1 VHAHQTNDPG
11 HGRADDLDLSRPSVA
26 RMYDYC
32 LGGKDNYAVDRDAA
46 EEALRRVPNGRVLA
60 EENRAFLRRVVRY
73 LAGECGIRQ
82 FVDIGSGLPTQ
93 ENVHQVAQ
101 AIAPDC
107 RVVYVDNDPIV
118 LCHGRALLATNE
130 DTTVIT
136 ADLRDPASILDHPEL
151 RQLIDPALPV
161 AVLMIAIL
169 HFITDREHPYGL
181 TGAFRSWMPPG
192 SYLALSHIDRTPEL
206 ESAAQVYDQA
216 SSKAV
221 PRSRE
226 EVLGFFG
233 DCELLDPGLVQV
245 PEWRP
250 DGRFARQIDLPFW
263 GGVARKPEAVSS
275 DG

>member
-1 VHAHQTNDPG
+1 MRKPRQYVNEPAI
-11 HGRADDLDLSRPSVA
+11 GRLYLTTPSVA
-26 RMYDYC
+26 RMYDYY

-46 EEALRRVPNGRVLA
+46 EQALCLVSNGRVLA
-60 EENRAFLRRVVRY
+60 RENREFLRRVVRY
-73 LAGECGIRQ
+73 LVGQCGIRQ
-82 FVDIGSGLPTQ
+82 FLDIGSGLPTQ

-101 AIAPDC
+101 AIAPDA

-118 LCHGRALLATNE
+118 LCHGRALLATNQ

-151 RQLIDPALPV
+151 RRLIDPSLPV

-169 HFITDREHPYGL
+169 HFITDRERPYGL
-181 TGAFRSWMPPG
+181 TGAFRSWMAPG
-192 SYLALSHIDRTPEL
+192 SYLALSHVDRTPTL

-233 DCELLDPGLVQV
+233 DFQLLAPGLVQV
-245 PEWRP
+245 PAWRP
-250 DGRFARQIDLPFW
+250 DGHFARRADIPFW
-263 GGVARKPEAVSS
+263 GGVARKTRAEAS
-275 DG
+275 DA

>member
-1 VHAHQTNDPG
+1 MSDLTAHQYI
-11 HGRADDLDLSRPSVA
+11 DLSRPSVA
-26 RMYDYC
+26 RMYDYY

-46 EEALRRVPNGRVLA
+46 EQALRLVPNGRVLA
-60 EENRAFLRRVVRY
+60 RENRAFLGRVVRY

-82 FVDIGSGLPTQ
+82 FLDIGSGLPTR

-101 AIAPDC
+101 DIAPDS

-118 LCHGRALLATNE
+118 LCHGRALLATND
-130 DTTVIT
+130 DTAVIT
-136 ADLRDPASILDHPEL
+136 ADLRDPASILDHRQL
-151 RQLIDPALPV
+151 RRLIDPSRPV

-169 HFITDREHPYGL
+169 HFITDHQRPYGL
-181 TGAFRSWMPPG
+181 TGAFRSWMAPG
-192 SYLALSHIDRTPEL
+192 SYLALSHIDRTPAL

-233 DCELLDPGLVQV
+233 DFKLVAPGLVQV
-245 PEWRP
+245 PAWRP
-250 DGRFARQIDLPFW
+250 DGRFARQADVPFW
-263 GGVARKPEAVSS
+263 GGVARKTEAEAS